1 MTSANP
7 PRYVPP
13 RRHQTSPWRHLSNL
27 LLGTAVLGVTAAAG
41 TLVGLAISF
50 RDLPDIYSLRG
61 YVPTQT
67 TEILDI
73 QGRPIAF
80 IHGEANREVVPLDG
94 ISPYLKLAV
103 LGIEDSHFYSH
114 MGINPVRITRAALGV
129 FEGGLGSAGGGSTL
143 TMQLIKNLFLTP
155 EQAISR
161 KVAEVVLA
169 VRLEQV
175 FTKDEILEMYL
186 NQVYWG
192 HNLYGIQTAAESYFS
207 KSADQLSLAEAAML
221 AGMLQAPEALSPFR
235 NLEGAQRRQRVVLQ
249 RLVELGWVSEA
260 EAEAARNEELTLGRI
275 TSFQSNAPAITD
287 AIEAELVEEFGRDA
301 LLKAGLRVQTTID
314 LDLQR
319 RAQEIADS
327 TIGAL
332 ANVNAD
338 QMAIAAVDPRTGFI
352 RVLVGGL
359 NAERGQFNRATQAHR
374 QPGSAF
380 KPYVYYA
387 ALASG
392 RYWPDSIL
400 EDTPITYPDGRGG
413 YSPRNYDGSFMGA
426 ISFRQSLE
434 LSRNVTTV
442 KMADDVGIRNV
453 IDAAHAAGIVTDL
466 EPNLALSL
474 GAADLTP
481 LEMAASYAAFA
492 NGGLRVE
499 PTLIMQVVDR
509 RGRVLRSAE
518 PDLERTLD
526 PWAVAHLNQILVG
539 VTTSGTGTA
548 ALMSDGRPVAGK
560 TGTTSDFRDAWFVG
574 YVPQLSAAVWI
585 GNDDNSPMAWGTTG
599 GGMVAGIWRQFM
611 EMALAGEPVETFIE
625 PWRLTPP
632 QPRNNLSPELR

>member
-1 MTSANP
+1 M
-7 PRYVPP
+7 
-13 RRHQTSPWRHLSNL
+13 
-27 LLGTAVLGVTAAAG
+27 
-41 TLVGLAISF
+41 
-50 RDLPDIYSLRG
+50 
-61 YVPTQT
+61 
-67 TEILDI
+67 
-73 QGRPIAF
+73 
-80 IHGEANREVVPLDG
+80 
-94 ISPYLKLAV
+94 
-103 LGIEDSHFYSH
+103 
-114 MGINPVRITRAALGV
+114 
-129 FEGGLGSAGGGSTL
+129 
-143 TMQLIKNLFLTP
+143 
-155 EQAISR
+155 
-161 KVAEVVLA
+161 
-169 VRLEQV
+169 
-175 FTKDEILEMYL
+175 
-186 NQVYWG
+186 
-192 HNLYGIQTAAESYFS
+192 
-207 KSADQLSLAEAAML
+207 
-221 AGMLQAPEALSPFR
+221 
-235 NLEGAQRRQRVVLQ
+235 
-249 RLVELGWVSEA
+249 
-260 EAEAARNEELTLGRI
+260 
-275 TSFQSNAPAITD
+275 
-287 AIEAELVEEFGRDA
+287 
-301 LLKAGLRVQTTID
+301 QTTID

-327 TIGAL
+327 NIGAL

-359 NAERGQFNRATQAHR
+359 NAARGQFNRATQAHR

-392 RYWPDSIL
+392 RYWPDTIL
-400 EDTPITYPDGRGG
+400 EDTPITFPDGRGG
-413 YSPRNYDGSFMGA
+413 YSPRNYDGSFMGS

-453 IDAAHAAGIVTDL
+453 IDAAHAAGIVTELD
-466 EPNLALSL
+466 PNLALSL

-509 RGRVLRSAE
+509 RGQVLRSAE
-518 PDLERTLD
+518 PSLERTLD
-526 PWAVAHLNQILVG
+526 PWAVAHLNQIMIG

-574 YVPQLSAAVWI
+574 YVPQLAAAVWI

-625 PWRLTPP
+625 PWRLTPL